1 MCETVK
7 VGIAEVNI
15 TPSVG
20 EDIIADYLRL
30 VPAKGIG
37 NELYAKAMVLDD
49 GDGRVAIITAGI
61 IQFTDVS
68 SILNSVRLNFVNNDN
83 GVLSIPSAA

>member
-1 MCETVK
+1 MMCETVK
-7 VGIAEVNI
+7 VGIAGVNI

-30 VPAKGIG
+30 VPAKGIS
-37 NELYAKAMVLDD
+37 NELYAKAMVPDD
-49 GDGRVAIITAGI
+49 DDRVAIITAGI